1 MSQDSAHARAQSFLK
16 KETQYRLGF
25 LPSEAAN
32 PLTSQLD
39 RDYSVSAANG
49 ADTLLSCDSA
59 LIPLVKSTL
68 SGVLFGEMV
77 GAVRSALGS
86 GRKVVISS
94 CGAPGRMAVILE
106 ASWLRIHP
114 SSRQVVSV
122 MTGGDYALVR
132 SVENF
137 EDYAETGRRQVAELN
152 MRPGDVLIGMTATG
166 ETTSVIGSAMEAAER
181 GAEVFMLI
189 CVPVEIPVSRLERC
203 RQLYGLP
210 NVKVIAMPCGG
221 MALTGSTRMQS
232 STLEYLMAAAAIEI
246 ASGEGLELDEYA
258 AAFEEMVNGLRQGES
273 LADLGRATSFE
284 AETYRRHRLIDYV
297 ASDFLLDILSDTTE
311 RSPTFMVPPYH
322 ALDDVQ
328 AAEPWALARHP
339 SLPVKVAWHQVLCRE
354 PRCIEWT
361 WGTYEALGAVE
372 LLKNGLPPI
381 TRNDLYR
388 IPIGCEEQPKRC
400 DTLNVTLDNGKEGV
414 AYGMPAA
421 CGLESLL
428 IGGAVRETPLQ
439 LFQHLRLKLMLNTL
453 STGTMVLLG
462 RVQGN
467 WMTHL
472 NITNKKLID
481 RACRIVSSLCGVSYE
496 DACEELFK
504 TLEFPAGADES
515 PVQRTIERLGRK
527 SD

>member
-1 MSQDSAHARAQSFLK
+1 MKESAHARAQSFLE

-25 LPSEAAN
+25 LPSEEAN
-32 PLTSQLD
+32 PLTSRLD
-39 RDYSVSAANG
+39 RDYSISAANG
-49 ADTLLSCDSA
+49 ADRLLSCDSA
-59 LIPLVKSTL
+59 LIRLVKATL
-68 SGVLFGEMV
+68 SGVLFGKMT
-77 GAVRSALGS
+77 GAIKKALAS
-86 GRKVVISS
+86 GRKIVISS

-106 ASWLRIHP
+106 ASWLRNHP
-114 SSRQVVSV
+114 GSRQVFSV

-132 SVENF
+132 SVESF
-137 EDYAETGRRQVAELN
+137 EDHAETGRRQVAELDLGQ
-152 MRPGDVLIGMTATG
+152 GDVLIGMTATG
-166 ETTSVIGSAMEAAER
+166 ETTSVLGSAVEAAER
-181 GAEVFMLI
+181 GADVFMLI

-203 RQLYGLP
+203 RQLYSLP
-210 NVKVIAMPCGG
+210 NVNVIAMPCGG

-232 STLEYLMAAAAIEI
+232 STLEYLMATAALEI
-246 ASGEGLELDEYA
+246 ASGEGLELEGYA
-258 AAFEEMVNGLRQGES
+258 AAFEKMLNGLRQSES
-273 LADLGRATSFE
+273 LDALGRATSFE
-284 AETYRRHRLIDYV
+284 ADAYRRHQLIDYV

-328 AAEPWALARHP
+328 AVEPWALARHP
-339 SLPVKVAWHQVLCRE
+339 SLPVQDAWRDVLCRE
-354 PRCIEWT
+354 PRCIEWSRE
-361 WGTYEALGAVE
+361 TYEAIGAGE

-381 TRNDLYR
+381 SRKNLYK
-388 IPIGCEEQPKRC
+388 IPIGCEEQPRRR
-400 DTLNVTLDNGKEGV
+400 DALNVALDNGQEAV
-414 AYGMPAA
+414 EYALPASYGS
-421 CGLESLL
+421 ERLL
-428 IGGAVRETPLQ
+428 IGGKVRDTPLQ
-439 LFQHLRLKLMLNTL
+439 LFYHLRLKLMLNTL

-481 RACRIVSSLCGVSYE
+481 RACRIISSLCDVSYE

-504 TLEFPAGADES
+504 TLEIPANADES